1 MNYRVTNSY
10 KDANLTG
17 LLDYVNTT
25 YATLYKI
32 FGKPISGSSDGKT
45 NSEWIIRFDDGEV
58 ATIYNYKT
66 GMTPTEEYDWHIGGN
81 NRVVVN
87 RIRQLVNG

>member
-1 MNYRVTNSY
+1 MTTFTKATMRDAHLTSY
-10 KDANLTG
+10 LG
-17 LLDYVNTT
+17 VVNTT
-25 YATLYKI
+25 YARLVER
-32 FGKPISGSSDGKT
+32 FGKPHITGGDKT
-45 NSEWIIRFDDGEV
+45 NSEWIIRFADGQV